1 LTILL
6 FYKLLFI
13 PLLFTLGLI
22 AIKIVKSII
31 LKTKNPLLVVMS
43 YSMGPALKPG
53 DLLIVDGSDSID
65 PKTGDIVA
73 FRQRE
78 SGDLVI
84 HRVFKIEDSDGEKMI
99 FTKGDALMYLDDG
112 YLRPTEIVGI
122 VRWRIPKLAIIPYIF
137 WLLIKK
143 FQ

>member
-1 LTILL
+1 MTILL
-6 FYKLLFI
+6 FYKLSFI
-13 PLLFTLGLI
+13 TLLFTLGLI
-22 AIKIVKSII
+22 ATKIVSSII

-43 YSMGPALKPG
+43 DSMRPALKPG
-53 DLLIVDGSDSID
+53 DLLLVEGLSSRA
-65 PKTGDIVA
+65 PKPKDIVA

-84 HRVFKIEDSDGEKMI
+84 HRVFKIEDSDGEKRI

-137 WLLIKK
+137 WILVKR